1 MKGKYIIEVMT
12 TKIKYKLE
20 IKRNITIIRGNSGTG
35 KTKLISMI
43 RDYNADKASSGVTI
57 NCDRECIVV
66 DGYNWENRIQEKKDS
81 IIFIDEGNSFI
92 KSGEFANT
100 VKESSNYFVIITRE
114 KLSSLP
120 YSINEIY
127 GLRESK
133 RYGSISQIYN
143 EAYNLYSSFIPK
155 DSIKPSMIIT
165 EDSNSGNDFFSKTC
179 NSNIKCI
186 SAKGKSKVYKSI
198 VDNPNERGLLF
209 IVDGAA
215 FGCEMEAVIQC
226 MKEYKNGKVYLYT
239 PESFEW
245 LILKSGIISVSQNKL
260 EDTYNYIESKDYF
273 SWENYF
279 CSLLKET
286 TADTKYKYAKKK
298 LNPIYVKEENAR
310 KILNIMKKI
319 DIK

>member
-1 MKGKYIIEVMT
+1 MFVHTVIMVIEPHMKQG
-12 TKIKYKLE
+12 
-20 IKRNITIIRGNSGTG
+20 RQH
-35 KTKLISMI
+35 KLIS
-43 RDYNADKASSGVTI
+43 TI
-57 NCDRECIVV
+57 FLATSIT
-66 DGYNWENRIQEKKDS
+66 KKLDH
-81 IIFIDEGNSFI
+81 N
-92 KSGEFANT
+92 N
-100 VKESSNYFVIITRE
+100 
-114 KLSSLP
+114 
-120 YSINEIY
+120 
-127 GLRESK
+127 
-133 RYGSISQIYN
+133 
-143 EAYNLYSSFIPK
+143 SSFIPK

-198 VDNPNERGLLF
+198 VDNPNERGLLV

-286 TADTKYKYAKKK
+286 TADTKYKYAKKS
-298 LNPIYVKEENAR
+298 LIRY
-310 KILNIMKKI
+310 M
-319 DIK
+319 